1 MKNINIEILKQTEVF
16 QDMKTADIEAILS
29 CMAANT
35 KKYAKDS
42 FVLNFGDTI
51 TSLGIVLSGQVN
63 VIMEDYWGNRNII
76 TMIKEGMTFA
86 ESYAC
91 AENVPL
97 RVSVQAA
104 EDTEVLWMDVKK
116 ILTVCSSSCAFHNS
130 LIKNL
135 VTLLATKN
143 LIMNNKLTFLTQR
156 STREKLLAYLYSQ
169 SKSRGSNAFS
179 IPFDRQ
185 QLADFLSVDRSAM
198 SNELSKLRNEGIL
211 EFNKNHFNFLKK

>member
-1 MKNINIEILKQTEVF
+1 MKNIDIELLKQTEVF
-16 QDMKTADIEAILS
+16 QDMKSADIEAILS

-42 FVLNFGDTI
+42 FVLNFGDKI

>member
-130 LIKNL
+130 LIRNL

-143 LIMNNKLTFLTQR
+143 LIMNHKLTFLTQR

>member
-1 MKNINIEILKQTEVF
+1 MKDIDIELLKQTEVF
-16 QDMKTADIEAILS
+16 QDMKSADIEAILS

-35 KKYAKDS
+35 KKYTKDS
-42 FVLNFGDTI
+42 FVLNFGDKI

-91 AENVPL
+91 AGDVPL

-104 EDTEVLWMDVKK
+104 EDTEVLWMDIKK
-116 ILTVCSSSCAFHNS
+116 ILTVCSSSCAFHNR
-130 LIKNL
+130 LIRNL

-143 LIMNNKLTFLTQR
+143 LIMNHKLTFLTQR

-169 SKSRGSNAFS
+169 SKSRGANAFS

>member
-130 LIKNL
+130 LIRNL

>member
-42 FVLNFGDTI
+42 FVLNFGDMI

-130 LIKNL
+130 LIRNL

>member
-42 FVLNFGDTI
+42 FVLNFGDMI

-104 EDTEVLWMDVKK
+104 KDTEVLWMDVKK

-130 LIKNL
+130 LIRNL

>member
-1 MKNINIEILKQTEVF
+1 MKNIDIELLKQTEVF
-16 QDMKTADIEAILS
+16 QDMKSADIEAILS

-42 FVLNFGDTI
+42 FVLNFGDKI

-130 LIKNL
+130 LIRNL